1 MFNQMN
7 SKYSNM
13 IQYDYSI
20 YRMFIFLLF
29 IIILIPEGVF
39 AKKKPFKGK
48 DRYNR
53 QISEGIE
60 NNGDTLSVT
69 YIAFHPFQIDTTK
82 MAVNKIAGRL
92 TKQEIDIFKNFSEVY
107 KFADE
112 GPKEELYVVQGSQ
125 IDSIFYDGLF
135 GFKKIVIPSDANKK
149 FSHYYEK
156 GLKEGE
162 WIEWFVDESPREIY
176 NYKKDLLE
184 GSYAIYDSA
193 SAQKII
199 EKMYKKDL
207 LHGVWKEWYLDNTLK
222 LEYSYKNDNLHG
234 VSIDYDS
241 TGKKDSEKMYKE
253 GLKDGEWNFYN
264 DDVVLVRVEV
274 YNDDLKDGLWYTKDL
289 ETRDIHYE
297 EYREDKFIVRYT
309 EHYYPNFQL
318 MEKYAYKDSLPHGKW
333 IGYYKDGETKHVKR
347 FEDGKKQ
354 GKWQYYTE
362 LGDVHTLELFEN
374 DKRNGEWYKRLE
386 GKDIQYQFWDMD
398 SLISEYADLHYPN
411 GQLKE
416 KISYKEGLKD
426 GKFTGYYQNGSK
438 KYVKRYED
446 DIPAGKWQYYTMA
459 GKTNAEEIYVDG
471 KRDDEWYRLEQN
483 GDVYYQFWDM
493 DSLISEYADLHYPN
507 GQLIEKISYKEGL
520 KDGKFTGYYE
530 SGETKHKKK
539 YTEDKPDGKWQFFT
553 AGGDKNEE
561 QIYAEGKKV
570 EEWYRIDEK
579 GDTYYQF
586 WDQDS
591 LISEYADLHYSNGQ
605 LIEKISYKDGLKDGK
620 FTGYY
625 PSGKVEYIK
634 RYEEDKPMGEW
645 KFVKEDGSTKKIERY
660 EMGKKNEEWIT
671 YEENGDV
678 YYQYWVQDSLISEY
692 ADLHYPN
699 GQLIE
704 KISYKEGK
712 KNGKF
717 TGYYESGQT
726 KYIRT
731 YKDDKLEGK
740 YADYTESGQ
749 ILLKQSYVND
759 LLDGAS
765 KEWYL
770 NGKVKVK
777 TSYTAGKLN
786 GGFMS
791 YDSLGRKETKG
802 EYEMGL
808 KTGDWLTWYPSGKK
822 KERLSYFSG
831 KANGMYSLWDEEGRI
846 IKEGEYSNDLK
857 HGVWITFDPD
867 LKRQESYEYYDMG
880 VAKLKYFFKYYDNG
894 NLMEEPSFTEY
905 FRDGEWRQLFDN
917 ERLQYLTT
925 YSMGKKYGLYEE
937 WTINKEL
944 VQRGYYE
951 YDLMS
956 ALWTYAKNDSVIK
969 YEVYDAD
976 SIIDGFVYE
985 YYEND
990 QSKADAVFLENGKR
1004 DQKWYTYFEE
1014 GKDST
1019 ISVYDGGKMTGTWY
1033 VNYDSTFE
1041 VFTETNYENNLK
1053 HGDYKEWYIDENPM
1067 VEGYYEYGKK
1077 HLLWAFWDERG
1088 YQRFEEWRMGE
1099 LYDTFEYEY
1108 YDNGQLKEEP
1118 SYKNRKKHGKWFRY
1132 FPDGE
1137 ISGVRE
1143 FANGK
1148 RVGEWVDYYRKDEIA
1163 FQGIYKD
1170 DKKDGPWIWYYM
1182 NRGEPGEEGNIMSE
1196 VKFSNG
1202 ELISEKCYK
1211 REDNQEINCQE
1222 IFGENDYRFAEKK

>member
-1 MFNQMN
+1 MI
-7 SKYSNM
+7 SKYITINAH
-13 IQYDYSI
+13 I
-20 YRMFIFLLF
+20 YLARKIVVLFLLLLF
-29 IIILIPEGVF
+29 IPNGLLG
-39 AKKKPFKGK
+39 KKKPFIGK

-53 QISEGIE
+53 QISEGVE

-92 TKQEIDIFKNFSEVY
+92 TKQEIDIFKNFAEVY

-184 GSYAIYDSA
+184 GPYAIYDSA

-553 AGGDKNEE
+553 TGGDKNEE

-605 LIEKISYKDGLKDGK
+605 LIEKISYKEGLKDGK

>member
-1 MFNQMN
+1 MI
-7 SKYSNM
+7 SKYITINVHTYFARK
-13 IQYDYSI
+13 IVVL
-20 YRMFIFLLF
+20 FLLLLF
-29 IIILIPEGVF
+29 IPNGLLG
-39 AKKKPFKGK
+39 KKKPFIGK

-53 QISEGIE
+53 QISEGVE

-92 TKQEIDIFKNFSEVY
+92 TKQEIDIFKNFAEVY

-386 GKDIQYQFWDMD
+386 GKDMQYQFWDID

>member
-1 MFNQMN
+1 MI
-7 SKYSNM
+7 SKYITINAHTYFAHK
-13 IQYDYSI
+13 IVVL
-20 YRMFIFLLF
+20 FLLLLF
-29 IIILIPEGVF
+29 IPNGLLG
-39 AKKKPFKGK
+39 KKKPFIGK

-53 QISEGIE
+53 QISEGVE

-92 TKQEIDIFKNFSEVY
+92 TKQEIDIFKNFAEVY

-184 GSYAIYDSA
+184 GPYAIYDSA

-398 SLISEYADLHYPN
+398 SLISEYADLHYQN

-1211 REDNQEINCQE
+1211 REDSTEIDCKE
-1222 IFGENDYRFAEKK
+1222 VFGENDFRFADK

>member
-1 MFNQMN
+1 MI
-7 SKYSNM
+7 SKYITINAH
-13 IQYDYSI
+13 I
-20 YRMFIFLLF
+20 YFARKIVVLFLLLLF
-29 IIILIPEGVF
+29 IPNGLLG
-39 AKKKPFKGK
+39 KKKPFIGK

-53 QISEGIE
+53 QISEGVE

-92 TKQEIDIFKNFSEVY
+92 TKQEIDIFKNFAEVY

-184 GSYAIYDSA
+184 GPYAIYDSA

-253 GLKDGEWNFYN
+253 GLKDGEWSFYN

-605 LIEKISYKDGLKDGK
+605 LIEKISYKEGLKDGK

>member
-1 MFNQMN
+1 MI
-7 SKYSNM
+7 SKYITINAH
-13 IQYDYSI
+13 I
-20 YRMFIFLLF
+20 YFARKIVVLFLLLLF
-29 IIILIPEGVF
+29 IPNGLLG
-39 AKKKPFKGK
+39 KKKPFIGK

-53 QISEGIE
+53 QISEGVE

-92 TKQEIDIFKNFSEVY
+92 TKQEIDIFKNFAEVY

-184 GSYAIYDSA
+184 GPYAIYDSA

-374 DKRNGEWYKRLE
+374 DKRNGELYKRLE
-386 GKDIQYQFWDMD
+386 GKDVQYQFWDMD

>member
-1 MFNQMN
+1 MI
-7 SKYSNM
+7 SKYITINAH
-13 IQYDYSI
+13 I
-20 YRMFIFLLF
+20 YFARKIVVLFLLLLF
-29 IIILIPEGVF
+29 IPNGLLG
-39 AKKKPFKGK
+39 KKKPFIGK

-53 QISEGIE
+53 QISEGVE

-92 TKQEIDIFKNFSEVY
+92 TKQEIDIFKNFAEVY

-184 GSYAIYDSA
+184 GPYAIYDSA

-605 LIEKISYKDGLKDGK
+605 LIEKISYKEGLKDGK

-1182 NRGEPGEEGNIMSE
+1182 NRGEPGEVGNIMSE

>member
-1 MFNQMN
+1 MI
-7 SKYSNM
+7 SKYITINAH
-13 IQYDYSI
+13 I
-20 YRMFIFLLF
+20 YFARKIVVLFLLLLF
-29 IIILIPEGVF
+29 IPNGLLG
-39 AKKKPFKGK
+39 KKKPFIGK

-53 QISEGIE
+53 QISEGVE

-92 TKQEIDIFKNFSEVY
+92 TKQEIDIFKNFAEVY

-184 GSYAIYDSA
+184 GPYAIYDSA

-1053 HGDYKEWYIDENPM
+1053 HGNYKEWYIDENPM

-1211 REDNQEINCQE
+1211 REDNQEINCQD

>member
-1 MFNQMN
+1 MI
-7 SKYSNM
+7 SKYITINTH
-13 IQYDYSI
+13 I
-20 YRMFIFLLF
+20 YFARKIVVLFLFLLF
-29 IIILIPEGVF
+29 IPNGLLG
-39 AKKKPFKGK
+39 KKKPFIGK

-53 QISEGIE
+53 QISEGVE

-92 TKQEIDIFKNFSEVY
+92 TKQEIDIFKNFAEVY

-605 LIEKISYKDGLKDGK
+605 LIEKISYKEGLKDGK

-1004 DQKWYTYFEE
+1004 DQKWFTYFEE

>member
-1 MFNQMN
+1 MKPKYFNLN
-7 SKYSNM
+7 VHSY
-13 IQYDYSI
+13 
-20 YRMFIFLLF
+20 FIDRIVVLSLLLF
-29 IIILIPEGVF
+29 FIPDGLF
-39 AKKKPFKGK
+39 GKKKPFIGK

-69 YIAFHPFQIDTTK
+69 YVAFHPFQIDTTK
-82 MAVNKIAGRL
+82 MAINKIAGRL
-92 TKQEIDIFKNFSEVY
+92 TKQEIDIFKNFADVY

-135 GFKKIVIPSDANKK
+135 GFKKVVIPSDANKK

-162 WIEWFVDESPREIY
+162 WTEWFVDESPREIY
-176 NYKKDLLE
+176 HYKKDLLD
-184 GSYAIYDSA
+184 GSYAIFDSA
-193 SAQKII
+193 SGQKII
-199 EKMYKKDL
+199 EKMYKKDVL
-207 LHGVWKEWYLDNTLK
+207 NGQWKEWYLDNTLK
-222 LEYSYKNDNLHG
+222 LEYSYKNDNRHG
-234 VSIDYDS
+234 ISIDYDS
-241 TGKKDSEKMYKE
+241 TGKKDSEKMYKD

-264 DDVVLVRVEV
+264 DDVVLVRVEI

-289 ETRDIHYE
+289 DTRDIHYE

-333 IGYYKDGETKHVKR
+333 IGYHKDGETKHVKR

-362 LGDVHTLELFEN
+362 LGDIHTLELFEN
-374 DKRNGEWYKRLE
+374 DKRNGEWYKKAD
-386 GKDIQYQFWDMD
+386 GKDVNYQFWDMD

-426 GKFTGYYQNGSK
+426 GKFTGYYQNGAK
-438 KYVKRYED
+438 KYVKRYEQD
-446 DIPAGKWQYYTMA
+446 LPAGKWQYYTMA
-459 GKTNAEEIYVDG
+459 GKTNAEEIYVEG
-471 KRDDEWYRLEQN
+471 KRNDEWYRLEENGDVYYQFWDMDSLISEYADLHYPNGQLIEKISYKKGLKDGKFTGYYEGGATKYKKKFSDDKPDGKWQFYTSGGDKNEEQIYVEGKKDEEWFRIDQKGDTYYQYWDQDSLISEYADLHYSNGQLIEKISYKEGLKDGKFTGYYPSGKVEYIKRYEEDKPMGQWKFVKEDGTTKKIERYEMGEKNEEWITYEEN

-507 GQLIEKISYKEGL
+507 GQLIEKISYKEG
-520 KDGKFTGYYE
+520 
-530 SGETKHKKK
+530 
-539 YTEDKPDGKWQFFT
+539 
-553 AGGDKNEE
+553 
-561 QIYAEGKKV
+561 
-570 EEWYRIDEK
+570 R
-579 GDTYYQF
+579 
-586 WDQDS
+586 
-591 LISEYADLHYSNGQ
+591 
-605 LIEKISYKDGLKDGK
+605 
-620 FTGYY
+620 
-625 PSGKVEYIK
+625 
-634 RYEEDKPMGEW
+634 
-645 KFVKEDGSTKKIERY
+645 
-660 EMGKKNEEWIT
+660 
-671 YEENGDV
+671 
-678 YYQYWVQDSLISEY
+678 
-692 ADLHYPN
+692 
-699 GQLIE
+699 
-704 KISYKEGK
+704 

-749 ILLKQSYVND
+749 ILLKQSYAND

-770 NGKVKVK
+770 NGEVKVK
-777 TSYTAGKLN
+777 SSYTAGKLN

-802 EYEMGL
+802 EYDMGL

-905 FRDGEWRQLFDN
+905 FRDGEWKQLFDN

-937 WTINKEL
+937 WTIKKEL

-985 YYEND
+985 YYDND

-1019 ISVYDGGKMTGTWY
+1019 ISVYDGGKKTGAWY
-1033 VNYDSTFE
+1033 VHFDSTFE
-1041 VFTETNYENNLK
+1041 VSTETNYENNLK

-1077 HLLWAFWDERG
+1077 HLLWAFWDEKG

-1108 YDNGQLKEEP
+1108 YENGQLKEEP
-1118 SYKNRKKHGKWFRY
+1118 SYKNRKKHGQWFRY

-1143 FANGK
+1143 FVNGK
-1148 RVGEWVDYYRKDEIA
+1148 RAGEWVDYYRKDEIA
-1163 FQGIYKD
+1163 FQGVYRD

-1196 VKFSNG
+1196 VKFNNG

-1211 REDNQEINCQE
+1211 REDSEEINCQE
-1222 IFGENDYRFAEKK
+1222 IFGENDYRFADKK

>member
-1 MFNQMN
+1 MI
-7 SKYSNM
+7 SKYITINAH
-13 IQYDYSI
+13 I
-20 YRMFIFLLF
+20 YFARKIVVLFLLLLF
-29 IIILIPEGVF
+29 IPNGLLG
-39 AKKKPFKGK
+39 KKKPFIGK

-53 QISEGIE
+53 QISEGVE

-92 TKQEIDIFKNFSEVY
+92 TKQEIDIFKNFAEVY

-184 GSYAIYDSA
+184 GPYAIYDSA

-1211 REDNQEINCQE
+1211 REDNQEINCQD

>member
-1 MFNQMN
+1 MK
-7 SKYSNM
+7 SKYLHIM
-13 IQYDYSI
+13 QDHYS
-20 YRMFIFLLF
+20 MFRIVILLLF
-29 IIILIPEGVF
+29 VIIFIPEGLF
-39 AKKKPFKGK
+39 GKKKPFIGK
-48 DRYNR
+48 DRFSR

-82 MAVNKIAGRL
+82 MAINKIAGRL
-92 TKQEIDIFKNFSEVY
+92 TKQEIDIFKNFAEVY

-135 GFKKIVIPSDANKK
+135 GFKKVVIPADANKK

-176 NYKKDLLE
+176 HYKKDMLD

-207 LHGVWKEWYLDNTLK
+207 LHGIWKEWYLDNTLK
-222 LEYSYKNDNLHG
+222 LEHTYKNDNLHG
-234 VSIDYDS
+234 ISIDYDS
-241 TGKKDSEKMYKE
+241 TGKKDSEKMYKD

-309 EHYYPNFQL
+309 EHYYPNYQL

-333 IGYYKDGETKHVKR
+333 IGYFENGETKHVKR

-354 GKWQYYTE
+354 GKWQFYTE
-362 LGDVHTLELFEN
+362 LGDIHILELYEN
-374 DKRNGEWYKRLE
+374 DKRDGEWYKK
-386 GKDIQYQFWDMD
+386 GDGNDVHYQFWDMD
-398 SLISEYADLHYPN
+398 SLISEYADLYYPN

-426 GKFTGYYQNGSK
+426 GKFTGYY
-438 KYVKRYED
+438 
-446 DIPAGKWQYYTMA
+446 
-459 GKTNAEEIYVDG
+459 
-471 KRDDEWYRLEQN
+471 
-483 GDVYYQFWDM
+483 
-493 DSLISEYADLHYPN
+493 
-507 GQLIEKISYKEGL
+507 
-520 KDGKFTGYYE
+520 E
-530 SGETKHKKK
+530 SGATKYKKK
-539 YTEDKPDGKWQFFT
+539 YTEDKPDGKWQFYT

-570 EEWYRIDEK
+570 EEWFRIDEK
-579 GDTYYQF
+579 GDTYYQY

-605 LIEKISYKDGLKDGK
+605 LIEKISYKEGLKDGK

-625 PSGKVEYIK
+625 PSGKVEYVK

-645 KFVKEDGSTKKIERY
+645 KFVKEDGTTKKIERY

-671 YEENGDV
+671 YEDNGDV

-704 KISYKEGK
+704 KISYKEGR

-749 ILLKQSYVND
+749 ILLKQSYAND
-759 LLDGAS
+759 LLDGPS
-765 KEWYL
+765 KEWYI

-777 TSYTAGKLN
+777 SSYTSGKLN
-786 GGFMS
+786 GSFMS

-846 IKEGEYSNDLK
+846 IKEGEYANDLK

-894 NLMEEPSFTEY
+894 NLMEQPSFTEY

-925 YSMGKKYGLYEE
+925 YKMGKKYGLYEE
-937 WTINKEL
+937 WTIKKEL

-951 YDLMS
+951 NELMT
-956 ALWTYAKNDSVIK
+956 ALWTYARNDSVIK

-976 SIIDGFVYE
+976 SIIDGFIYE

-1019 ISVYDGGKMTGTWY
+1019 ISVYDGGKKTGTWY
-1033 VNYDSTFE
+1033 VHYDSTFE
-1041 VFTETNYENNLK
+1041 VSIETNYENNLK
-1053 HGDYKEWYIDENPM
+1053 HGDYKEWYIDESPM
-1067 VEGYYEYGKK
+1067 IEGYYEYGKK

-1108 YDNGQLKEEP
+1108 YENGQLKEEP

-1182 NRGEPGEEGNIMSE
+1182 NRGEPGEEGNTMSE
-1196 VKFSNG
+1196 VEFNNG

-1211 REDNQEINCQE
+1211 REDSTEIDCKE
-1222 IFGENDYRFAEKK
+1222 VFGENDFRFAEKK

>member
-1 MFNQMN
+1 MI
-7 SKYSNM
+7 SKYITINAH
-13 IQYDYSI
+13 I
-20 YRMFIFLLF
+20 YFARKIVVLFLLLLF
-29 IIILIPEGVF
+29 IPNGLLG
-39 AKKKPFKGK
+39 KKKPFIGK

-53 QISEGIE
+53 QISEGVE

-92 TKQEIDIFKNFSEVY
+92 TKQEIDIFKNFAEVY

-184 GSYAIYDSA
+184 GPYAIYDSA

-605 LIEKISYKDGLKDGK
+605 LIEKISYKEGL
-620 FTGYY
+620 
-625 PSGKVEYIK
+625 
-634 RYEEDKPMGEW
+634 PMGEW

-1182 NRGEPGEEGNIMSE
+1182 NRGEPGEEGNVMSE

>member
-1 MFNQMN
+1 MI
-7 SKYSNM
+7 SKYITINAH
-13 IQYDYSI
+13 I
-20 YRMFIFLLF
+20 YFARKIVVLFLLLLF
-29 IIILIPEGVF
+29 IPNGLLG
-39 AKKKPFKGK
+39 KKKPFIGK

-53 QISEGIE
+53 QISEGVE

-92 TKQEIDIFKNFSEVY
+92 TKQEIDIFKNFAEVY

-184 GSYAIYDSA
+184 GPYAIYDSA

-1211 REDNQEINCQE
+1211 REYNQEINCQE

>member
-1 MFNQMN
+1 MI
-7 SKYSNM
+7 SKYITINAH
-13 IQYDYSI
+13 I
-20 YRMFIFLLF
+20 YFARKIVVLFLLLLF
-29 IIILIPEGVF
+29 IPNGLLG
-39 AKKKPFKGK
+39 KKKPFIGK

-53 QISEGIE
+53 QISEGVE

-92 TKQEIDIFKNFSEVY
+92 TKQEIDIFKNFAEVY

-207 LHGVWKEWYLDNTLK
+207 LHGVWKEWYLDNTLR

>member
-1 MFNQMN
+1 MI
-7 SKYSNM
+7 SKYITINAH
-13 IQYDYSI
+13 I
-20 YRMFIFLLF
+20 YFARKIVVLFLLLVF
-29 IIILIPEGVF
+29 IPNGLLG
-39 AKKKPFKGK
+39 KKKPFIGK

-53 QISEGIE
+53 QISEGVE

-92 TKQEIDIFKNFSEVY
+92 TKQEIDIFKNFAEVY

-222 LEYSYKNDNLHG
+222 LEYLYKNDNLHG

-1211 REDNQEINCQE
+1211 REDNQEINCQD

>member
-1 MFNQMN
+1 MK
-7 SKYSNM
+7 SKYLHIM
-13 IQYDYSI
+13 QDHYSMLRI
-20 YRMFIFLLF
+20 VILLLF
-29 IIILIPEGVF
+29 VIIFIPEGLF
-39 AKKKPFKGK
+39 GKKKPFIGK
-48 DRYNR
+48 DRFSR

-82 MAVNKIAGRL
+82 MAINKIAGRL
-92 TKQEIDIFKNFSEVY
+92 TKQEIDIFKNFAEVY

-135 GFKKIVIPSDANKK
+135 GFKKVVIPADANKK

-176 NYKKDLLE
+176 HYKKDMLD

-207 LHGVWKEWYLDNTLK
+207 LHGIWKEWYLDNTLK
-222 LEYSYKNDNLHG
+222 LEHTYKNDNLHG
-234 VSIDYDS
+234 ISIDYDS
-241 TGKKDSEKMYKE
+241 TGKKDSEKMYKD

-264 DDVVLVRVEV
+264 DDVVLVRIEV

-309 EHYYPNFQL
+309 EHYYPNYQL

-333 IGYYKDGETKHVKR
+333 IGYFENGETKHVKR

-354 GKWQYYTE
+354 GKWQFYTE
-362 LGDVHTLELFEN
+362 LGDIHILELYEN
-374 DKRNGEWYKRLE
+374 DKRDGEWYKK
-386 GKDIQYQFWDMD
+386 GDGNDVHYQFWDMD
-398 SLISEYADLHYPN
+398 SLISEYADLYYPN

-426 GKFTGYYQNGSK
+426 GKFTGYY
-438 KYVKRYED
+438 
-446 DIPAGKWQYYTMA
+446 
-459 GKTNAEEIYVDG
+459 
-471 KRDDEWYRLEQN
+471 
-483 GDVYYQFWDM
+483 
-493 DSLISEYADLHYPN
+493 
-507 GQLIEKISYKEGL
+507 
-520 KDGKFTGYYE
+520 
-530 SGETKHKKK
+530 
-539 YTEDKPDGKWQFFT
+539 
-553 AGGDKNEE
+553 
-561 QIYAEGKKV
+561 
-570 EEWYRIDEK
+570 
-579 GDTYYQF
+579 
-586 WDQDS
+586 
-591 LISEYADLHYSNGQ
+591 
-605 LIEKISYKDGLKDGK
+605 
-620 FTGYY
+620 
-625 PSGKVEYIK
+625 PSGKVEYVK

-645 KFVKEDGSTKKIERY
+645 KFVKEDGTTKKIERY

-671 YEENGDV
+671 YEDNGDV

-704 KISYKEGK
+704 KISYKEGR

-749 ILLKQSYVND
+749 ILLKQSYAND
-759 LLDGAS
+759 LLDGPS
-765 KEWYL
+765 KEWYI

-777 TSYTAGKLN
+777 SSYTSGKLN
-786 GGFMS
+786 GSFMS

-846 IKEGEYSNDLK
+846 IKEGEYANDLK

-894 NLMEEPSFTEY
+894 NLMEQPSFTEY

-925 YSMGKKYGLYEE
+925 YKMGKKYGLYEE
-937 WTINKEL
+937 WTIKKEL

-951 YDLMS
+951 NELMT
-956 ALWTYAKNDSVIK
+956 ALWTYARNDSVIK

-976 SIIDGFVYE
+976 SIIDGFIYE

-1019 ISVYDGGKMTGTWY
+1019 ISVYDGGKKTGTWY
-1033 VNYDSTFE
+1033 VHYDSTFE
-1041 VFTETNYENNLK
+1041 VSIETNYENNLK
-1053 HGDYKEWYIDENPM
+1053 HGDYKEWYIDESPM
-1067 VEGYYEYGKK
+1067 IEGYYEYGKK

-1108 YDNGQLKEEP
+1108 YENGQLKEEP

-1182 NRGEPGEEGNIMSE
+1182 NRGEPGEEGNTMSE
-1196 VKFSNG
+1196 VEFNNG

-1211 REDNQEINCQE
+1211 REDSTEIDCKE
-1222 IFGENDYRFAEKK
+1222 VFGENDFRFAEKK

>member
-1 MFNQMN
+1 MI
-7 SKYSNM
+7 SKYITINAH
-13 IQYDYSI
+13 I
-20 YRMFIFLLF
+20 YFARKIVVLFLLLLF
-29 IIILIPEGVF
+29 IPNGLLG
-39 AKKKPFKGK
+39 KKKPFIGK

-53 QISEGIE
+53 QISEGVE

-92 TKQEIDIFKNFSEVY
+92 TKQEIDIFKNFAEVY

-222 LEYSYKNDNLHG
+222 LEYLYKNDNLHG

>member
-1 MFNQMN
+1 MN
-7 SKYSNM
+7 SKYLN
-13 IQYDYSI
+13 ITQQGYSM
-20 YRMFIFLLF
+20 YRMVVFLLLVL
-29 IIILIPEGVF
+29 IVIPEGLF
-39 AKKKPFKGK
+39 AKKKPFIGK

-69 YIAFHPFQIDTTK
+69 YLAFHPFQIDTTK
-82 MAVNKIAGRL
+82 MAINKIAGRL
-92 TKQEIDIFKNFSEVY
+92 TKQEIDIFKNFADVY

-135 GFKKIVIPSDANKK
+135 GFKKVVIPSDANKK

-176 NYKKDLLE
+176 HYKKDVLD
-184 GSYAIYDSA
+184 GSYAIFDSA

-207 LHGVWKEWYLDNTLK
+207 LHGIWKEWYLDNTLK
-222 LEYSYKNDNLHG
+222 LEYTYKNDNLHG

-241 TGKKDSEKMYKE
+241 TGKKDSEKMYKD

-264 DDVVLVRVEV
+264 DDVVLVRVEI
-274 YNDDLKDGLWYTKDL
+274 YNDDLKHGLWYTKDL

-333 IGYYKDGETKHVKR
+333 IGYFKDGETKHVKR
-347 FEDGKKQ
+347 FEDGKKE

-362 LGDVHTLELFEN
+362 LGDIHTLELYEN
-374 DKRNGEWYKRLE
+374 DKRNGEWYKKAD
-386 GKDIQYQFWDMD
+386 GNDVHYQFWDMD
-398 SLISEYADLHYPN
+398 SLISEYADLYYPN

-416 KISYKEGLKD
+416 KISYKEGLKE
-426 GKFTGYYQNGSK
+426 GKFTGYYQNGAK

-446 DIPAGKWQYYTMA
+446 DLPAGKWQYYTMA
-459 GKTNAEEIYVDG
+459 GKTNAEEIYVEG
-471 KRDDEWYRLEQN
+471 KRNDEWYRVEQN
-483 GDVYYQFWDM
+483 EDVYYQFWDM

-507 GQLIEKISYKEGL
+507 GQLIEKISYK
-520 KDGKFTGYYE
+520 K
-530 SGETKHKKK
+530 
-539 YTEDKPDGKWQFFT
+539 
-553 AGGDKNEE
+553 
-561 QIYAEGKKV
+561 
-570 EEWYRIDEK
+570 
-579 GDTYYQF
+579 
-586 WDQDS
+586 
-591 LISEYADLHYSNGQ
+591 
-605 LIEKISYKDGLKDGK
+605 GLKDGK

-625 PSGKVEYIK
+625 PSGKVEYVK
-634 RYEEDKPMGEW
+634 RYEEDKPMGVW
-645 KFVKEDGSTKKIERY
+645 KFVKEDGTTKKIERY

-678 YYQYWVQDSLISEY
+678 YYQYWDQDSLVSEY

-704 KISYKEGK
+704 KISYKEGR

-749 ILLKQSYVND
+749 ILLKQSYAND

-770 NGKVKVK
+770 NGEVKVK

-802 EYEMGL
+802 EYDMGL

-917 ERLQYLTT
+917 ERIQYLTT

-937 WTINKEL
+937 WTIKKEL

-956 ALWTYAKNDSVIK
+956 ALWTYARNDSVIK

-990 QSKADAVFLENGKR
+990 QTKADAEFLENGKR

-1019 ISVYDGGKMTGTWY
+1019 ISVYDGGKKTGTWY
-1033 VNYDSTFE
+1033 VHFDSTFE
-1041 VFTETNYENNLK
+1041 VSTETNYENNLK

-1088 YQRFEEWRMGE
+1088 YQRFEEWRMGV

-1108 YDNGQLKEEP
+1108 YENGQLKEEP

-1196 VKFSNG
+1196 VKFNNG

-1211 REDNQEINCQE
+1211 REDSEEISCKE
-1222 IFGENDYRFAEKK
+1222 IFGENDYRFADKK